1 MQNKKYH
8 VTISSQAHDGM
19 FELSDGRS
27 WTPSAVTRRDAKDK
41 PESRP
46 RLQHQGLAY
55 SLP

>member
-1 MQNKKYH
+1 MMMQNKKYH

-41 PESRP
+41 VYV
-46 RLQHQGLAY
+46 L
-55 SLP
+55 